1 MSATRTYFSQD
12 KVDQAVQSLVRL
24 GSTFY
29 AKNWSLATSSNY
41 SVVIN
46 RDPLYLLMT
55 ASGKDKGRLTPAD
68 FVVVNESGAI
78 ECGATDEVDLR
89 EAKPS
94 AEVLLHTVLAKSPAV
109 GAILHTHS
117 VWSTIVS
124 GRNASKGHLE
134 IEGYEMLKA
143 FNGVTTHDH
152 SMKVKIFPNTQDI
165 RSLAANIAIIPDI
178 HPGFL
183 IEKHGLYATGAN
195 IDEAQRHIEAFEFL
209 FEIEART
216 GVHNG

>member
-1 MSATRTYFSQD
+1 MSATRTYFSQE
-12 KVDQAVQSLVRL
+12 KVDQAVQALVRI
-24 GSTFY
+24 GGTFY

-68 FVVVNESGAI
+68 FVVVNQFGAI
-78 ECGATDEVDLR
+78 ECGATDDVDLSR
-89 EAKPS
+89 AKPS
-94 AEVLLHTVLAKSPAV
+94 AEVLIHTVLAKNPEV

-117 VWSTIVS
+117 IWSTILS
-124 GRNASKGHLE
+124 GKHLSKGHLS

-143 FNGVTTHDH
+143 FNGVTTHEH
-152 SMKVKIFPNTQDI
+152 SMNVTIFPNTQEI
-165 RSLAANIAIIPDI
+165 ESLARTLAQIPDI
-178 HPGFL
+178 GPGFL

-209 FEIEART
+209 FEAEART
-216 GVHNG
+216 GV